1 MLIDKITGAK
11 AGFGQT
17 PAAGALLTAKGSKYL
32 LERIVKWVLFLL
44 AAVSLLTTVGIVS
57 VLLFEGVRFFT
68 ADFYQEKRSEV
79 TVSASAGAEGAAGVV
94 SQVAAGAEGAAGAV
108 SQAAA
113 GAEGATGTV
122 SQAAAGAEGAAG
134 MVSQVSVRATA
145 EGLVYVS
152 WLPPATGP
160 AAGPASGEAPA
171 TGAALGA
178 AAVGYAVSIA
188 PALETRLDDCLGL
201 AAGRTECVI
210 AGASPGRSYRVGVA
224 ARDAA
229 GGLGP
234 ELQTASF
241 AAPESVRWYRYFT
254 DTKWRTLLVPR
265 SYGIWPLLTGTLMV
279 AGLAMVI
286 AVPLGLLSA
295 IFLSEYAPPRM
306 RAVTKPVLEV
316 LAGIPTVVYGFFAL
330 FFITPALRLVG
341 DEVGIFNALS
351 AAVVMGVM
359 ILPMV
364 SSLSEDAMRAV
375 PAALRE
381 GAYALGATKMEVAL
395 KVVVPA
401 ALSGIVG
408 AFILALSR
416 AVGETMIVFIAAGQN
431 DRLTFNPLDPVN
443 TMTGFMAA
451 TNFSDNAIPGTAQFQ
466 ALFAVGITLFII
478 TLLMNL
484 VSQAVVAK
492 FREVYE

>member
-17 PAAGALLTAKGSKYL
+17 PAAGALLTARGSKYL

-79 TVSASAGAEGAAGVV
+79 TVSA
-94 SQVAAGAEGAAGAV
+94 GAEGAAGAV
-108 SQAAA
+108 SQVSA
-113 GAEGATGTV
+113 GG
-122 SQAAAGAEGAAG
+122 EGAAG

-152 WLPPATGP
+152 WEAPAGREAP
-160 AAGPASGEAPA
+160 AAGE
-171 TGAALGA
+171 

-201 AAGRTECVI
+201 AAERTECVI

-241 AAPESVRWYRYFT
+241 AVPESVRWYRYFT

-286 AVPLGLLSA
+286 AAPLGLLSA

-341 DEVGIFNALS
+341 DGVGIFNALS

>member
-1 MLIDKITGAK
+1 MLTDEITGAK
-11 AGFGQT
+11 PGLGQS
-17 PAAGALLTAKGSKYL
+17 PAAGAFLTARGSKYL

-68 ADFYQEKRSEV
+68 ADFYQEKRSEL
-79 TVSASAGAEGAAGVV
+79 TASAGADTPPGG
-94 SQVAAGAEGAAGAV
+94 
-108 SQAAA
+108 
-113 GAEGATGTV
+113 
-122 SQAAAGAEGAAG
+122 
-134 MVSQVSVRATA
+134 VSQVSVRATA
-145 EGLVYVS
+145 DGLIYVR
-152 WLPPATGP
+152 WEP
-160 AAGPASGEAPA
+160 PA
-171 TGAALGA
+171 TGAAPGGYE
-178 AAVGYAVSIA
+178 VGIA
-188 PALETRLDDCLGL
+188 PALATRLDDCRGL
-201 AAGRTECVI
+201 AAERTGCVI
-210 AGASPGRSYRVGVA
+210 TDAAPGRSYRVSVA
-224 ARDAA
+224 ARDGA

-234 ELQTASF
+234 ALQTASF
-241 AAPESVRWYRYFT
+241 AVPESVRWHRYFT

-265 SYGIWPLLTGTLMV
+265 SYGIWPLLVGTLMI

-306 RAVTKPVLEV
+306 RAVTKPALEV

-330 FFITPALRLVG
+330 FFITPALRLFS

-431 DRLTFNPLDPVN
+431 DSLTFNPLDPVN
-443 TMTGFMAA
+443 TMTGFMAT

-466 ALFAVGITLFII
+466 ALFTVGITLFII